1 MIIRTK
7 LTLDCLV
14 ENKRGLKILENRSN
28 HIEKDTFQSLLL
40 PALSICLIIMISYL
54 FEAALEFLLEIFKPN
69 FASDWFFQNITNLLI
84 IQTILSVI
92 TFFVIIPFFKVKRAE
107 FIPLNYANFNESL
120 RMFFLLLGLTFL
132 SNLLLTL
139 IFNSLNWI
147 PEFAYSE
154 ILLPDGYI
162 NNFGKIFLFLVT
174 MTLGAA
180 VSEEIVY
187 RRLLIPVL
195 ENYNASSLTSV
206 VISSLTFVVM
216 HVIED
221 LRYGNIAGVMM
232 HASGIFIFAL
242 VLGLT
247 YVNTRNIIY
256 PILIHACSNLF
267 GSLSTLLTQINS
279 EEILIIYSVGML
291 LMLLFG
297 SGMTFY
303 NLVRWRKRVKSVWN
317 RIELNKINLYYI
329 FKYFIMILPFSIVPC
344 LWEFSIAVLNIG
356 RFLQSVIFIL
366 SVLSLSLLLV
376 RIANKEMV
384 RFVVIV
390 K

>member
-14 ENKRGLKILENRSN
+14 ANKRGLKVLENRSN
-28 HIEKDTFQSLLL
+28 HIEKDAFQSLLL
-40 PALSICLIIMISYL
+40 PALSICLIMMISYL
-54 FEAALEFLLEIFKPN
+54 FEAALGFLFEIFNPS
-69 FASDWFFQNITNLLI
+69 FASDWFFQNIISLLI
-84 IQTILSVI
+84 IQTILFVI
-92 TFFVIIPFFKVKRAE
+92 TFFVIIPFFQVKRAE
-107 FIPLNYANFNESL
+107 FISLNYANFNISL

-154 ILLPDGYI
+154 ILLPDEYI
-162 NNFGKIFLFLVT
+162 SDFGKIFLFLVT

-247 YVNTRNIIY
+247 YIKTRNIIY
-256 PILIHACSNLF
+256 PILIHACSNLI

-279 EEILIIYSVGML
+279 EEILIIY
-291 LMLLFG
+291 
-297 SGMTFY
+297 
-303 NLVRWRKRVKSVWN
+303 
-317 RIELNKINLYYI
+317 
-329 FKYFIMILPFSIVPC
+329 
-344 LWEFSIAVLNIG
+344 
-356 RFLQSVIFIL
+356 
-366 SVLSLSLLLV
+366 
-376 RIANKEMV
+376 
-384 RFVVIV
+384 
-390 K
+390 